1 MNYRINFGVVSKLLD
16 ENSIPSSRKC
26 KLSYH
31 DLETNREI
39 YSAVV
44 TRKSNAFFCL
54 EREWDLQIWCKVC
67 AFDGDQT
74 DTHFLMPKQTSLIS
88 SFLDLVPH
96 GTHVSHLPLIKIF
109 WSQGRRFKIGS
120 GFELAMWL
128 ELGRLWTADS
138 PALLWVQLGP
148 RPW

>member
-1 MNYRINFGVVSKLLD
+1 MNYRINFGIVSKLLD
-16 ENSIPSSRKC
+16 KHSIPSSRKC
-26 KLSYH
+26 KLSCH

-39 YSAVV
+39 SSAVV

-67 AFDGDQT
+67 AFDGVQT
-74 DTHFLMPKQTSLIS
+74 DTHFLLPKQTSLIS

-96 GTHVSHLPLIKIF
+96 GTHVSHLPLIEIF
-109 WSQGRRFKIGS
+109 WSRDRRFKIGS

-128 ELGRLWTADS
+128 EPGRLWAADS
-138 PALLWVQLGP
+138 PALLCVQLGP